1 MNIPG
6 FSKEIN
12 QNRKKN
18 IFINYR
24 VHDTAGE
31 TGRLVDRLKQRFSDD
46 QIFMD
51 IDKIE
56 PGLDFTKAI
65 SKSLESC
72 DIMLAI
78 IGPHWLGVNP
88 TDNTSRIKNPNDW
101 VKTEISTALQRD
113 IRVVPVLVDGGQLPA
128 ADDLPGELQPLL
140 LRQTFEISNTR
151 WDYDTEQL
159 INMLI
164 KFGVTPKLSPMPI
177 VNGGN
182 KTWWKKNSWWV
193 YMLIGMII
201 TISVLVNIADEKSNS
216 NPLLPSNDVNS
227 SEVQRPVDPKQG
239 ASQQN
244 IMNDPPPANPAN
256 LDADGNWSETDNGII
271 YTYDIVQNGN
281 NLNIEVYIGT
291 QIIGSGY
298 GFNNSGDIEL
308 YLNLSNVNTV
318 AKGRLS
324 NDGKNISGNY
334 AIQATGQTGQF
345 SLQRQ
350 F

>member
-6 FSKEIN
+6 FSKEVK

-31 TGRLVDRLKQRFSDD
+31 TGRLVDRLKQHFSDD

-88 TDNTSRIKNPNDW
+88 ADNTSRIRNPNDW

-113 IRVVPVLVDGGQLPA
+113 IRVVPVLVNGGQLPDA
-128 ADDLPGELQPLL
+128 ADLPQELQPLL
-140 LRQTFEISNTR
+140 LRQSYEISNKR

-159 INMLI
+159 INVLI
-164 KFGVTPKLSPMPI
+164 KSGITPKPPI
-177 VNGGN
+177 PVPPVGD

-193 YMLIGMII
+193 YILIGIII
-201 TISVLVNIADEKSNS
+201 TVSVLVNIADEKNRSNS
-216 NPLLPSNDVNS
+216 LDPGNDVNNNQVQQQ
-227 SEVQRPVDPKQG
+227 SEPQQKDP
-239 ASQQN
+239 QQN
-244 IMNDPPPANPAN
+244 LVDDSPPANTSSVN
-256 LDADGNWSETDNGII
+256 VDGNWSINDNGVI
-271 YTYDIVQNGN
+271 YTYDIVQNGS
-281 NLNIEVYIGT
+281 NLNIEIYVSN
-291 QIIGSGY
+291 QVIGSGY
-298 GFNNSGDIEL
+298 GYNYSGDIEL
-308 YLNLSNVNTV
+308 YLNIGGVSTV

-324 NDGKNISGNY
+324 PDGKNISGKY
-334 AIQATGQTGQF
+334 TLQATGQIGQF
-345 SLQRQ
+345 SLMRQ
-350 F
+350 L

>member
-6 FSKEIN
+6 FSKVIN
-12 QNRKKN
+12 QTRKQN

-31 TGRLVDRLKQRFSDD
+31 TGRLVDRLKQRFNDD

-78 IGPHWLGVNP
+78 IGPHWLGVNA
-88 TDNTSRIKNPNDW
+88 TDHTSRIKNPNDW

-113 IRVVPVLVDGGQLPA
+113 IRVVPVLVDGGQLPET
-128 ADDLPGELQPLL
+128 DDLPAELQPLL
-140 LRQTFEISNTR
+140 LRQSFEISNKR

-164 KFGVTPKLSPMPI
+164 KFGVTPKPSVVPDI
-177 VNGGN
+177 NGGK

-193 YMLIGMII
+193 YMLIGMMI
-201 TISVLVNIADEKSNS
+201 TISVLVNIADENNKT
-216 NPLLPSNDVNS
+216 NPLLPSTHDNS
-227 SEVQRPVDPKQG
+227 SEVQRPGGPTQG
-239 ASQQN
+239 PTQQDIVN
-244 IMNDPPPANPAN
+244 EPPAASTTE
-256 LDADGNWSETDNGII
+256 LTADGNWTETDNGIV
-271 YTYDIVQNGN
+271 YTYDIIQNGN
-281 NLNIEVYIGT
+281 NLSIEIYLAN

-324 NDGKNISGNY
+324 NNGKNISGTY
-334 AIQATGQTGQF
+334 TIQATGQTGQF
-345 SLQRQ
+345 SLQR
-350 F
+350 